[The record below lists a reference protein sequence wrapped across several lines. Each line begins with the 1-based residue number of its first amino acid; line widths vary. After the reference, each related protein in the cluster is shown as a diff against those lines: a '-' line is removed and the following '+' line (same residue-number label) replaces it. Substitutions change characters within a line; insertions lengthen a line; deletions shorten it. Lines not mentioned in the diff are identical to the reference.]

1 MQASFIEIYN
11 ESVIDLL
18 ADPGKSSPQGGLKI
32 RENGE
37 GDVYVDG
44 LKEKPV
50 FCQDD
55 IFTYMK
61 EGEKSRKVGST
72 NMNERSSRSHTIFRL
87 RIESS
92 NRVSDDETM
101 TEEEDEGE
109 QIMASQLN
117 LVDLSGSER
126 AAQTGAGG
134 ARLTEGCNI
143 NQVRSLSHLYAWL
156 TLVI

>member
-1 MQASFIEIYN
+1 MN
-11 ESVIDLL
+11 VLL
-18 ADPGKSSPQGGLKI
+18 ALPCINLISLIFLSSLNPFVPKI
-32 RENGE
+32 
-37 GDVYVDG
+37 
-44 LKEKPV
+44 
-50 FCQDD
+50 D
-55 IFTYMK
+55 ISLPRYMK

-117 LVDLSGSER
+117 LVDLAGSER

-134 ARLTEGCNI
+134 ARLKEGCNI
-143 NQVRSLSHLYAWL
+143 NQVRSLPHLYAWL